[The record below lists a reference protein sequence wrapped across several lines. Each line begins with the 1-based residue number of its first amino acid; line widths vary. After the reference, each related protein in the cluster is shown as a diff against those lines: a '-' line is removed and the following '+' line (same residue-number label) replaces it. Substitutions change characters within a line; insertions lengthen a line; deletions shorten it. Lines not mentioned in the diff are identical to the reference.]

1 MTYADADAAPLLRVD
16 GLVVEYRHRRSPWGR
31 AAAPAIRAVDG
42 VSLYVGANET
52 LGLVGESGCGKSTVA
67 KALLRLLD
75 PVAGSIVFRGL
86 DIARLPQSALRPLR
100 PRIQIVFQ
108 DPSGS
113 LNFRMSA
120 RRILAEP
127 MRIAGWDAGR
137 IAARTGALMDVV
149 GLQPELLDAY
159 PHQLSGGQKQRLV
172 VARALALEPA
182 LVVCDEPVSAL
193 DVSIQAQILN
203 LLKDIQDRLGVS
215 YLFVSHD
222 LGVIRQVAH
231 RVAVMYLG
239 RIVEEGPTAALFTR
253 PAHPY
258 TQALLSAIPSV
269 RAVAGRRRVILQGD
283 LPSPAAPPS
292 GCGFRTRCP
301 AVATLCAQAV
311 PPMAEVGAGHRASCH
326 FAGRIDI
333 AALNPDARAAHAA
346 PGLAGSTQGAQPS

>member
-1 MTYADADAAPLLRVD
+1 MIDSDAATTPLLRVD
-16 GLVVEYRHRRSPWGR
+16 GLVVEYRHRRSVLGLSSKP
-31 AAAPAIRAVDG
+31 PIRAVNG
-42 VSLYVGANET
+42 VSLHVAANET
-52 LGLVGESGCGKSTVA
+52 LGLVGESGCGKSTLA
-67 KALLRLLD
+67 KAVLRLLD
-75 PVAGSIVFRGL
+75 PVAGSIAFKGV
-86 DIARLPQSALRPLR
+86 DIAFLSQSALRPLR

-120 RRILAEP
+120 RRSLAEP
-127 MRIAGWDAGR
+127 MRIAGWDSRR
-137 IAARTGALMDVV
+137 ISARTDVLMDLV

-182 LVVCDEPVSAL
+182 LLVCDEPVSAL

-222 LGVIRQVAH
+222 LGVIRQIAH

-239 RIVEEGPTAALFTR
+239 RVVEEGPTGALFDR

-258 TQALLSAIPSV
+258 TQALLSAIPSLG
-269 RAVAGRRRVILQGD
+269 AKEIRRRVILQGD

-301 AVATLCAQAV
+301 AASEICAQVV
-311 PPMAEVGAGHRASCH
+311 PPVMEVEAGHRASCH

-333 AALNPDARAAHAA
+333 AALRAEQPALETAQLRV
-346 PGLAGSTQGAQPS
+346 PGPH